1 MDFDKKHLFNYQ
13 LLLKITKGKVQSFS
27 KGFSILQLKIMNTKQ
42 VCLKAKEPEFKTRP
56 PSDSEA
62 AIIYKLKGK
71 SSNVGTGQGFK

>member
-56 PSDSEA
+56 PLDLEA
-62 AIIYKLKGK
+62 ATMYKLR
-71 SSNVGTGQGFK
+71 GQS

>member
-42 VCLKAKEPEFKTRP
+42 VCLKAKEPEFLK
-56 PSDSEA
+56 
-62 AIIYKLKGK
+62 KGK
-71 SSNVGTGQGFK
+71 WTQNLHWGFGFVIEETEILFLY